1 MRLIR
6 GLYNIPSDFSGC
18 VATIGNFDGVHLG
31 HQAILQ
37 QLKKQGEEHQLPTVV
52 MMFEPQPRE
61 FFAPDQAPARLA
73 NMSEKLQDLARF
85 GIDYVLCLPFNQ
97 KLRSMSA
104 DQFIQTILLDG
115 LKISHLIVG
124 DDFRFGCDRTGD
136 YHLLQKTGQQAGEST
151 REKSG
156 FSVEDTQTFELDGER
171 VSSTRVREYLS
182 ANDLAAASKLLGRP
196 YRMSGRIGYGRQL
209 GRTIGVPTANVILQ
223 RNKLPMTGV
232 YAVKAIEITV
242 DECNESQA
250 LGHEGSVKEKEWQG
264 VANIGVKPTVA
275 GTPEPSLEVHIFD
288 FPSSAEEGDLYGKR
302 LTIEFCQKIREE
314 KKFNGLDELKAAI
327 ANDMQVAREF
337 FSPS

>member
-61 FFAPDQAPARLA
+61 FFAADQAPARLA

-115 LKISHLIVG
+115 LQIRHLIVG

-136 YHLLQKTGQQAGEST
+136 YQLLQKTGQQA
-151 REKSG
+151 G
-156 FSVEDTQTFELDGER
+156 FSVEDTQTFELESER
-171 VSSTRVREYLS
+171 VSSTRIREYLS
-182 ANDLAAASKLLGRP
+182 ENDLAAANKLLGRP

-232 YAVKAIEITV
+232 YAVKAIEIEV
-242 DECNESQA
+242 AACNESQA
-250 LGHEGSVKEKEWQG
+250 LDSDSKAKEWLG
-264 VANIGVKPTVA
+264 IANIGVKPTVA

-288 FPSSAEEGDLYGKR
+288 FPSSAEQGDLYGKR
-302 LTIEFCQKIREE
+302 LSIEFCLKIREE

-327 ANDMQVAREF
+327 GNDMKVAREF
-337 FSPS
+337 FS

>member
-6 GLYNIPSDFSGC
+6 GLHNIPSDFSGC

-37 QLKKQGEEHQLPTVV
+37 QLKKQGAQHQLPTVV

-73 NMSEKLQDLARF
+73 NMSEKLQDLASF
-85 GIDYVLCLPFNQ
+85 GVDYVLCLPFNQ

-115 LKISHLIVG
+115 LKIRHLIVG

-136 YHLLQKTGQQAGEST
+136 YQLLQKSGQQAGESSK
-151 REKSG
+151 EDGG
-156 FSVEDTQTFELDGER
+156 FSVEDTKTFEVEGER
-171 VSSTRVREYLS
+171 VSSTRIRDSLS
-182 ANDLAAASKLLGRP
+182 ANDLGAVNKLLGRP

-232 YAVKAIEITV
+232 YAVKAVEIEV
-242 DECNESQA
+242 AECNESQVVDPS
-250 LGHEGSVKEKEWQG
+250 GNIREWQG

-288 FPSSAEEGDLYGKR
+288 FSDDLYGKR
-302 LTIEFCQKIREE
+302 LSIEFCLKIREE
-314 KKFNGLDELKAAI
+314 QKFNGLDELKAAI
-327 ANDMQVAREF
+327 AKDMKVARDF
-337 FSPS
+337 FNN

>member
-6 GLYNIPSDFSGC
+6 GLHNIPSDFSGC

-37 QLKKQGEEHQLPTVV
+37 QLKKQGAQHQLPTVV

-73 NMSEKLQDLARF
+73 NMSEKLQDLASF
-85 GIDYVLCLPFNQ
+85 GVDYVLCLPFNQ

-115 LKISHLIVG
+115 LRIRHLIVG
-124 DDFRFGCDRTGD
+124 DDFRLGCDRTGD
-136 YHLLQKTGQQAGEST
+136 YQLLQTSGQQAGESSN
-151 REKSG
+151 KGNG
-156 FSVEDTQTFELDGER
+156 FSVEDTKTFEIEGKR
-171 VSSTRVREYLS
+171 VSSTRIRECLS
-182 ANDLAAASKLLGRP
+182 ANDLESVNTLLGRP

-209 GRTIGVPTANVILQ
+209 GRTIGVPTANIILQ

-232 YAVKAIEITV
+232 YAVKAIEIEV
-242 DECNESQA
+242 AGCNESQVRDHS
-250 LGHEGSVKEKEWQG
+250 GNVKVWQG

-288 FPSSAEEGDLYGKR
+288 FSDDVYGKR
-302 LTIEFCQKIREE
+302 LSIEFCQKIREE
-314 KKFNGLDELKAAI
+314 QKFNGLDELKAAI
-327 ANDMQVAREF
+327 SNDMKVARKF
-337 FSPS
+337 FS

>member
-6 GLYNIPSDFSGC
+6 GLHNIPSDFSGC

-37 QLKKQGEEHQLPTVV
+37 QLKKQGAQHQLPTVV

-73 NMSEKLQDLARF
+73 NMSEKLQDLASF
-85 GIDYVLCLPFNQ
+85 GVDYVLCLPFNQ

-115 LKISHLIVG
+115 LKIRHLIVG

-136 YHLLQKTGQQAGEST
+136 YQLLQKSGQQAGDSSKEDG
-151 REKSG
+151 G
-156 FSVEDTQTFELDGER
+156 FSVEDTKTFEVEGER
-171 VSSTRVREYLS
+171 VSSTRIRDSLS
-182 ANDLAAASKLLGRP
+182 ANDLGAVNKLLGRP

-232 YAVKAIEITV
+232 YAVKAVEIEV
-242 DECNESQA
+242 AECNESQVVDPS
-250 LGHEGSVKEKEWQG
+250 GNIREWQG

-288 FPSSAEEGDLYGKR
+288 FSDDLYGKR
-302 LTIEFCQKIREE
+302 LSIEFCLKIREE

-327 ANDMQVAREF
+327 AKDMKVARDF
-337 FSPS
+337 FNN

>member
-1 MRLIR
+1 
-6 GLYNIPSDFSGC
+6 
-18 VATIGNFDGVHLG
+18 
-31 HQAILQ
+31 LQ
-37 QLKKQGEEHQLPTVV
+37 QLKKQGEQHQLSTVV

-73 NMSEKLQDLARF
+73 NMSEKLQDLASF

-104 DQFIQTILLDG
+104 DQFIQTILIDG
-115 LKISHLIVG
+115 LQIRHLIVG

-136 YHLLQKTGQQAGEST
+136 YQLLQSVGEQA
-151 REKSG
+151 G
-156 FSVEDTQTFELDGER
+156 FSVEDTKTFELDGER
-171 VSSTRVREYLS
+171 VSSTRVRECLT
-182 ANDLAAASKLLGRP
+182 ANDLAAANKLLGRP

-242 DECNESQA
+242 AACNESQA
-250 LGHEGSVKEKEWQG
+250 LDRDGNIIAWQG
-264 VANIGVKPTVA
+264 IANIGVKPTVA

-288 FPSSAEEGDLYGKR
+288 IDENLYGKR
-302 LTIEFCQKIREE
+302 LSIEFCQKIREE
-314 KKFNGLDELKAAI
+314 QKFNGLDELKTAI
-327 ANDMQVAREF
+327 GNDMKVARDF
-337 FSPS
+337 FS

>member
-31 HQAILQ
+31 HQVILQ
-37 QLKKQGEEHQLPTVV
+37 QLKKQGEQHQLPTVV

-73 NMSEKLQDLARF
+73 NMSEKLQDLASF
-85 GIDYVLCLPFNQ
+85 GVDYVLCLPFNQ

-115 LKISHLIVG
+115 LKIRHLIVG

-136 YHLLQKTGQQAGEST
+136 YQLLQTSGQHAGESSN
-151 REKSG
+151 KGDG
-156 FSVEDTQTFELDGER
+156 FSVEDTKTFEIEGKR
-171 VSSTRVREYLS
+171 VSSTRIRECLS
-182 ANDLAAASKLLGRP
+182 ADDLESVNTLLGRP

-209 GRTIGVPTANVILQ
+209 GRTIGVPTANIILQ

-232 YAVKAIEITV
+232 YAVKAIEIEV
-242 DECNESQA
+242 ARCNESQA
-250 LGHEGSVKEKEWQG
+250 LDSSGKVKEWQG
-264 VANIGVKPTVA
+264 VANIGVKPTIT
-275 GTPEPSLEVHIFD
+275 GIPEPSLEVHIFD
-288 FPSSAEEGDLYGKR
+288 FADDLYGKR
-302 LTIEFCQKIREE
+302 LSIEFCQKIREE
-314 KKFNGLDELKAAI
+314 QKFNGLDELKAAI
-327 ANDMQVAREF
+327 AKDINVAREF
-337 FSPS
+337 FS

>member
-37 QLKKQGEEHQLPTVV
+37 QLKKQGEQHQLPTVV

-61 FFAPDQAPARLA
+61 FFAPEQAPARLA

-136 YHLLQKTGQQAGEST
+136 YQLLQQVGSKA
-151 REKSG
+151 G
-156 FSVEDTQTFELDGER
+156 FSVEDTKTFELKGKR
-171 VSSTRVREYLS
+171 VSSTRVRECLT
-182 ANDLAAASKLLGRP
+182 ANDLAAANELLGRP

-242 DECNESQA
+242 DACHESQA
-250 LGHEGSVKEKEWQG
+250 LDQTGKVREWQG

-288 FPSSAEEGDLYGKR
+288 FSDDLYGKR
-302 LTIEFCQKIREE
+302 LSIEFCQKIRGE
-314 KKFNGLDELKAAI
+314 KKFNGLDELKTAI
-327 ANDMQVAREF
+327 GNDMQVARSF
-337 FSPS
+337 FDN

>member
-6 GLYNIPSDFSGC
+6 GLHNIPSDFSGC

-37 QLKKQGEEHQLPTVV
+37 QLKKQGAEHQLPTVV

-73 NMSEKLQDLARF
+73 NMSEKLQDLASF
-85 GIDYVLCLPFNQ
+85 GVDYVLCLPFNQ

-115 LKISHLIVG
+115 LKIRHLIVG

-136 YHLLQKTGQQAGEST
+136 YQLLQTSGQQAGESSN
-151 REKSG
+151 KGDG
-156 FSVEDTQTFELDGER
+156 FSVEDTKTFEIEGKR
-171 VSSTRVREYLS
+171 VSSTRIRECLS
-182 ANDLAAASKLLGRP
+182 ANDLESVNTLLGRP

-209 GRTIGVPTANVILQ
+209 GRTIGVPTANIILQ

-232 YAVKAIEITV
+232 YAVKAIEIEV
-242 DECNESQA
+242 ARCNESQA
-250 LGHEGSVKEKEWQG
+250 LDSSGKVKEWQG
-264 VANIGVKPTVA
+264 VANIGVKPTIT
-275 GTPEPSLEVHIFD
+275 GIPEPSLEVHIFD
-288 FPSSAEEGDLYGKR
+288 FADDLYGKR
-302 LTIEFCQKIREE
+302 LSIEFCQKIREE
-314 KKFNGLDELKAAI
+314 QKFNGLDELKAAI
-327 ANDMQVAREF
+327 AKDINVAREF
-337 FSPS
+337 FS

>member
-73 NMSEKLQDLARF
+73 NTSEKLQDLASF
-85 GIDYVLCLPFNQ
+85 GVDYVLCLPFNQ

-136 YHLLQKTGQQAGEST
+136 YQLLQQAGAKEQN
-151 REKSG
+151 G
-156 FSVEDTQTFELDGER
+156 FSVEDTKTFELAGQR
-171 VSSTRVREYLS
+171 VSSTLIRKCLS
-182 ANDLAAASKLLGRP
+182 ANDLGAASKLLGRP

-232 YAVKAIEITV
+232 YAVKVIEITV
-242 DECNESQA
+242 ASCQASQRLDSA
-250 LGHEGSVKEKEWQG
+250 GKFKEWQG

-275 GTPEPSLEVHIFD
+275 GTPEPSLEVHVFD
-288 FPSSAEEGDLYGKR
+288 FPSSAAEGDLYGKR
-302 LTIEFCQKIREE
+302 LSIEFCQKIREE

-327 ANDMQVAREF
+327 ANDMTVAREF
-337 FSPS
+337 FS

>member
-37 QLKKQGEEHQLPTVV
+37 QLKKQGAEHQLPTVV

-73 NMSEKLQDLARF
+73 NMSEKLQDLASF
-85 GIDYVLCLPFNQ
+85 GVDYVLCLPFNQ

-115 LKISHLIVG
+115 LRIRHLIVG

-136 YHLLQKTGQQAGEST
+136 YQLLQKAGQE
-151 REKSG
+151 SG
-156 FSVEDTQTFELDGER
+156 FSVEDTKTFEVEGKR
-171 VSSTRVREYLS
+171 VSSTRIRDCLS
-182 ANDLAAASKLLGRP
+182 ANDLDAVNKLLGRP

-232 YAVKAIEITV
+232 YAVKAIEIEV
-242 DECNESQA
+242 AGCNESQV
-250 LGHEGSVKEKEWQG
+250 LDHSGNVKVWQG

-288 FPSSAEEGDLYGKR
+288 FSDDVYGKR
-302 LTIEFCQKIREE
+302 LSIEFCQKIREE
-314 KKFNGLDELKAAI
+314 QKFNGLDELKAAI
-327 ANDMQVAREF
+327 SNDMKVARDF
-337 FSPS
+337 FNN

>member
-6 GLYNIPSDFSGC
+6 GLHNIPSDFSGC

-37 QLKKQGEEHQLPTVV
+37 QLKRQGEEHHLPTVV

-73 NMSEKLQDLARF
+73 NMSEKLQDLASF
-85 GIDYVLCLPFNQ
+85 GVDYVLCLPFNQ

-115 LKISHLIVG
+115 LKIRHLIIG

-136 YHLLQKTGQQAGEST
+136 YQLLQQSGKQF
-151 REKSG
+151 G
-156 FSVEDTQTFELDGER
+156 FSVEDTKTFELDGQR
-171 VSSTRVREYLS
+171 VSSTRVRECLS
-182 ANDLAAASKLLGRP
+182 AGDLAMAATLLGRP

-232 YAVKAIEITV
+232 YAVKVAEIEVADCI
-242 DECNESQA
+242 ESQA
-250 LGHEGSVKEKEWQG
+250 LDSSGKAKEWQG

-275 GTPEPSLEVHIFD
+275 GIPEPSLEVHIFD
-288 FPSSAEEGDLYGKR
+288 FPSLEEGGNIYGKR
-302 LTIEFCQKIREE
+302 LSVEFCQKIREE
-314 KKFNGLDELKAAI
+314 QKFDGLEVLKAAI
-327 ANDMQVAREF
+327 EKDMKAAREI
-337 FSPS
+337 FS

>member
-37 QLKKQGEEHQLPTVV
+37 QLKKQGEGHQLPTVV

-73 NMSEKLQDLARF
+73 NMSEKLQDLAGF

-115 LKISHLIVG
+115 LQIRHLIVG

-136 YHLLQKTGQQAGEST
+136 YQLLQKTGQQAGGPSN
-151 REKSG
+151 EKIG
-156 FSVEDTQTFELDGER
+156 FSVEDTKTFELEGQR
-171 VSSTRVREYLS
+171 VSSTRIRECLT
-182 ANDLAAASKLLGRP
+182 ANDLAAANKLLGRP

-242 DECNESQA
+242 DACHERSA
-250 LGHEGSVKEKEWQG
+250 LDQDGKIIEWQG

-288 FPSSAEEGDLYGKR
+288 FADDLYGKR
-302 LTIEFCQKIREE
+302 LSIEFCQKIREE
-314 KKFNGLDELKAAI
+314 KKFNGLDELKEAI
-327 ANDMQVAREF
+327 GNDMKVARDY
-337 FSPS
+337 FS

>member
-6 GLYNIPSDFSGC
+6 GLYNIPTDFCGC

-37 QLKKQGEEHQLPTVV
+37 QLKKQGEKHGLPTVV

-73 NMSEKLQDLARF
+73 NMSEKLQDLASF

-104 DQFIQTILLDG
+104 DQFIQSILLDG

-136 YHLLQKTGQQAGEST
+136 YQLLQKTGSE
-151 REKSG
+151 SG
-156 FSVEDTQTFELDGER
+156 FSVEDTKTFELEGER
-171 VSSTRVREYLS
+171 VSSTRVRECLS
-182 ANDLAAASKLLGRP
+182 ANDLESANKLLGRP

-232 YAVKAIEITV
+232 YAVKATEITV
-242 DECNESQA
+242 AACHES
-250 LGHEGSVKEKEWQG
+250 SVQDQDGKTVEWQG

-288 FPSSAEEGDLYGKR
+288 FSDDLYGKR

-337 FSPS
+337 FS

>member
-31 HQAILQ
+31 HQTILQ

-73 NMSEKLQDLARF
+73 NMSEKLQDLASF

-136 YHLLQKTGQQAGEST
+136 YQLLQQSGAK
-151 REKSG
+151 KPNG
-156 FSVEDTQTFELDGER
+156 FSVEDTKTFELEGER

-182 ANDLAAASKLLGRP
+182 ANDLAAAGKLLGRP

-232 YAVKAIEITV
+232 YAVKAVEITV
-242 DECNESQA
+242 DKCHESEA
-250 LGHEGSVKEKEWQG
+250 LDKTGRSKEWQG

-275 GTPEPSLEVHIFD
+275 GIPEPSLEVHIFD
-288 FPSSAEEGDLYGKR
+288 INENLYGKR
-302 LTIEFCQKIREE
+302 LSIEFCQKIREE
-314 KKFNGLDELKAAI
+314 KRFNGLDELKAAI
-327 ANDMQVAREF
+327 GNDMRIAREF
-337 FSPS
+337 FERN

>member
-6 GLYNIPSDFSGC
+6 GLYNIPTDFCGC

-37 QLKKQGEEHQLPTVV
+37 QLKKQGEKHGLPTVV

-73 NMSEKLQDLARF
+73 NMSEKLQDLASF

-104 DQFIQTILLDG
+104 DQFIQSILLDG

-136 YHLLQKTGQQAGEST
+136 YQLLQKVGGNA
-151 REKSG
+151 G
-156 FSVEDTQTFELDGER
+156 FSVEDTKTFELEGER
-171 VSSTRVREYLS
+171 VSSTRVRTCLS
-182 ANDLAAASKLLGRP
+182 ANDLESANTLLGRP

-209 GRTIGVPTANVILQ
+209 GRTIGVPTANVILK

-232 YAVKAIEITV
+232 YAVKATEITV
-242 DECNESQA
+242 AACHES
-250 LGHEGSVKEKEWQG
+250 SVLDQGGKKVEWQG
-264 VANIGVKPTVA
+264 VANIGIKPTVA

-288 FPSSAEEGDLYGKR
+288 FSDDLYGKR

-327 ANDMQVAREF
+327 ANDMQVARNF
-337 FSPS
+337 FCN

>member
-6 GLYNIPSDFSGC
+6 GLHNIPSDFSGC

-37 QLKKQGEEHQLPTVV
+37 QLKKQGAQHQLPTVV

-73 NMSEKLQDLARF
+73 NMSEKLQDLASF
-85 GIDYVLCLPFNQ
+85 GVDYVLCLPFNQ

-115 LKISHLIVG
+115 LKIRHLIVG

-136 YHLLQKTGQQAGEST
+136 YQLLQKSGQQAGDSSKEDG
-151 REKSG
+151 G
-156 FSVEDTQTFELDGER
+156 FSVEDTKTFEVEGER
-171 VSSTRVREYLS
+171 VSSTRIRDSLS
-182 ANDLAAASKLLGRP
+182 ANDLGAVNKLLGRP

-232 YAVKAIEITV
+232 YAVKAVEIEV
-242 DECNESQA
+242 ADCNESQVVDPS
-250 LGHEGSVKEKEWQG
+250 GNIREWQG

-288 FPSSAEEGDLYGKR
+288 FSDDVYGKR
-302 LTIEFCQKIREE
+302 LSIEFCLKIREE

-327 ANDMQVAREF
+327 AKDMKVARDF
-337 FSPS
+337 FNN

>member
-73 NMSEKLQDLARF
+73 NMSEKLQDLASF
-85 GIDYVLCLPFNQ
+85 GVDYVLCLPFNQ

-136 YHLLQKTGQQAGEST
+136 YQLLQNAG
-151 REKSG
+151 KQFG
-156 FSVEDTQTFELDGER
+156 FSVEDTKTFEFEGQR
-171 VSSTRVREYLS
+171 VSSTRVRKCLA
-182 ANDLAAASKLLGRP
+182 ANDLTGAGKLLGRS

-232 YAVKAIEITV
+232 YAVKAIEIEV
-242 DECNESQA
+242 ADCHESEVLDASGQPRA
-250 LGHEGSVKEKEWQG
+250 WQG

-288 FPSSAEEGDLYGKR
+288 FPSLEEGGNIYGKR
-302 LTIEFCQKIREE
+302 LSIEFCQKIREE

-327 ANDMQVAREF
+327 EQDMNVARDF
-337 FSPS
+337 FLSKN

>member
-6 GLYNIPSDFSGC
+6 GLHNIPSDFSGC

-31 HQAILQ
+31 HQKILQ

-73 NMSEKLQDLARF
+73 NMSEKLQDLAGF
-85 GIDYVLCLPFNQ
+85 GVDYVLCLPFNQ

-115 LKISHLIVG
+115 LKIRHLIVG

-136 YHLLQKTGQQAGEST
+136 YQLLQQVGGS
-151 REKSG
+151 SG
-156 FSVEDTQTFELDGER
+156 FSVEDTQTFEFKAER
-171 VSSTRVREYLS
+171 VSSTRVRECLL
-182 ANDLAAASKLLGRP
+182 ANDLETAEKLLGRP

-209 GRTIGVPTANVILQ
+209 GRTLGSPTANVILQ

-232 YAVKAIEITV
+232 YAVKVVEISVSACHESPVLDQAGDIIEW
-242 DECNESQA
+242 
-250 LGHEGSVKEKEWQG
+250 HG
-264 VANIGVKPTVA
+264 VANVGVKPTVA
-275 GTPEPSLEVHIFD
+275 GIPEPSLEVHVFD
-288 FPSSAEEGDLYGKR
+288 FPSLEEGGDLYGKR
-302 LTIEFCQKIREE
+302 LSVEFCQKIREE
-314 KKFNGLDELKAAI
+314 QKFDGLEALKAAI
-327 ANDMQVAREF
+327 EHDMKAAREF
-337 FSPS
+337 FSSKR

>member
-37 QLKKQGEEHQLPTVV
+37 QLKKQGEQHQLPTVV

-73 NMSEKLQDLARF
+73 NMSEKLQDLASF
-85 GIDYVLCLPFNQ
+85 GIDYILCLPFNQ

-115 LKISHLIVG
+115 LQIRHLIVG

-136 YHLLQKTGQQAGEST
+136 YQLLQKTGQNVGDDS
-151 REKSG
+151 R
-156 FSVEDTQTFELDGER
+156 FSVEDTKTFELDGER
-171 VSSTRVREYLS
+171 VSSTRIRACLS
-182 ANDLAAASKLLGRP
+182 ANDLAAANNLLGRP

-209 GRTIGVPTANVILQ
+209 GRTIGVPTANVVLQ
-223 RNKLPMTGV
+223 RNKLPMSGV
-232 YAVKAIEITV
+232 YAVKAIEIEV
-242 DECNESQA
+242 AECNESQA
-250 LGHEGSVKEKEWQG
+250 LDSNGKAKQWQG

-288 FPSSAEEGDLYGKR
+288 FTDDLYGKR
-302 LTIEFCQKIREE
+302 LSIEFCQKIREE

-327 ANDMQVAREF
+327 GNDMKVAREF
-337 FSPS
+337 FNN

>member
-6 GLYNIPSDFSGC
+6 GLHNIPSDFSGC

-37 QLKKQGEEHQLPTVV
+37 QLKKQGAQHQLPTVV

-73 NMSEKLQDLARF
+73 NMSEKLQDLASF
-85 GIDYVLCLPFNQ
+85 GVDYVLCLPFNQ

-115 LKISHLIVG
+115 LKIRHLIVG

-136 YHLLQKTGQQAGEST
+136 YQLLQTSGQQAGESSN
-151 REKSG
+151 KGNG
-156 FSVEDTQTFELDGER
+156 FSVEDTKTFEIEGKR
-171 VSSTRVREYLS
+171 VSSTRIRECLS
-182 ANDLAAASKLLGRP
+182 ANDLESVNTLLGRP

-209 GRTIGVPTANVILQ
+209 GRTIGVPTANIILQ

-232 YAVKAIEITV
+232 YAVKAIEIEV
-242 DECNESQA
+242 ARCNESQA
-250 LGHEGSVKEKEWQG
+250 LDSNGKVKEWQG
-264 VANIGVKPTVA
+264 VANIGVKPTIT
-275 GTPEPSLEVHIFD
+275 GIPEPSLEVHIFD
-288 FPSSAEEGDLYGKR
+288 FADDLYGKR
-302 LTIEFCQKIREE
+302 LSIEFCQKIREE
-314 KKFNGLDELKAAI
+314 QKFNGLDELKAAI
-327 ANDMQVAREF
+327 AKDINVAREF
-337 FSPS
+337 FS

>member
-6 GLYNIPSDFSGC
+6 GLYNISSAFSGC

-37 QLKKQGEEHQLPTVV
+37 QLKKQGEQHQLSTVV

-73 NMSEKLQDLARF
+73 NMSEKLQDLASF

-104 DQFIQTILLDG
+104 DQFIQTILIDG
-115 LKISHLIVG
+115 LQIRHLIVG

-136 YHLLQKTGQQAGEST
+136 YQLLQSVGEQA
-151 REKSG
+151 G
-156 FSVEDTQTFELDGER
+156 FSVEDTKTFELDGER
-171 VSSTRVREYLS
+171 VSSTRVRECLT
-182 ANDLAAASKLLGRP
+182 ANDLAAANKLLGRP

-242 DECNESQA
+242 AACNESQA
-250 LGHEGSVKEKEWQG
+250 LDRDGNIIAWQG
-264 VANIGVKPTVA
+264 IANIGVKPTVA

-288 FPSSAEEGDLYGKR
+288 IDENLYGKR
-302 LTIEFCQKIREE
+302 LSIEFCQKIREE
-314 KKFNGLDELKAAI
+314 QKFNGLDELKTAI
-327 ANDMQVAREF
+327 GNDMKVARDF
-337 FSPS
+337 FS

>member
-73 NMSEKLQDLARF
+73 NMSEKLQDLASF
-85 GIDYVLCLPFNQ
+85 GVDYVLCLPFNQ

-136 YHLLQKTGQQAGEST
+136 YQLLQQA
-151 REKSG
+151 G
-156 FSVEDTQTFELDGER
+156 FSVEDTKTFELEGQR
-171 VSSTRVREYLS
+171 VSSTRIRECLS
-182 ANDLAAASKLLGRP
+182 ANDLGTAGTLLGRP

-232 YAVKAIEITV
+232 YAVKVMEISV
-242 DECNESQA
+242 ADCHESPALDQA
-250 LGHEGSVKEKEWQG
+250 GRIKEWQG

-275 GTPEPSLEVHIFD
+275 GTPEPSLEVHVFD
-288 FPSSAEEGDLYGKR
+288 FPSLGGDENLYGKR
-302 LTIEFCQKIREE
+302 LSIEFCQKIREE
-314 KKFNGLDELKAAI
+314 KKFKGLDELKAAI
-327 ANDMQVAREF
+327 AQDMTVAREF
-337 FSPS
+337 FS

>member
-73 NMSEKLQDLARF
+73 NMSEKLQDLASF
-85 GIDYVLCLPFNQ
+85 GVDYVLCLPFNQ

-136 YHLLQKTGQQAGEST
+136 YQLLQNAG
-151 REKSG
+151 KQFG
-156 FSVEDTQTFELDGER
+156 FSVEDTKTFEFEGQR
-171 VSSTRVREYLS
+171 VSSTRVRKCLA
-182 ANDLAAASKLLGRP
+182 ANDLTGAGKLLGRS

-232 YAVKAIEITV
+232 YAVKAIEIEV
-242 DECNESQA
+242 ADCHESEVLDASDQPRA
-250 LGHEGSVKEKEWQG
+250 WQG

-288 FPSSAEEGDLYGKR
+288 FPSLEEGGNIYGKR
-302 LTIEFCQKIREE
+302 LSIEFCQKIREE

-327 ANDMQVAREF
+327 GNDMSIAREF
-337 FSPS
+337 FSSNSSK

>member
-6 GLYNIPSDFSGC
+6 GLYNIPTDFCGC

-37 QLKKQGEEHQLPTVV
+37 QLKKQGEKHGLPTVV

-73 NMSEKLQDLARF
+73 NMSEKLQDLASF

-104 DQFIQTILLDG
+104 DQFIQSILLDG

-136 YHLLQKTGQQAGEST
+136 YQLLQKTGSE
-151 REKSG
+151 SG
-156 FSVEDTQTFELDGER
+156 FSVEDTKTFELEGER
-171 VSSTRVREYLS
+171 VSSTRVRECLS
-182 ANDLAAASKLLGRP
+182 ANDLESANKLLGRP

-232 YAVKAIEITV
+232 YAVKATEITV
-242 DECNESQA
+242 AACHES
-250 LGHEGSVKEKEWQG
+250 SVQDQDGKTVEWQG

-288 FPSSAEEGDLYGKR
+288 FSDDLYGKR

-327 ANDMQVAREF
+327 ANDMQVARNF
-337 FSPS
+337 FCN

>member
-6 GLYNIPSDFSGC
+6 GLYNIPTDFCGC

-37 QLKKQGEEHQLPTVV
+37 QLKKQGEKHHLPTVV

-73 NMSEKLQDLARF
+73 NMSEKLQDLASF

-104 DQFIQTILLDG
+104 NQFIETILMDG
-115 LKISHLIVG
+115 LKIRHLIVG
-124 DDFRFGCDRTGD
+124 DDFRFGNDRAGD
-136 YHLLQKTGQQAGEST
+136 YQLLQQVGEQ
-151 REKSG
+151 SG
-156 FSVEDTQTFELDGER
+156 FSVEDTQTFELEGER
-171 VSSTRVREYLS
+171 VSSTRVRECLS
-182 ANDLAAASKLLGRP
+182 ANDLGAADKLLGRP

-209 GRTIGVPTANVILQ
+209 GRTIGVPTANVVLQ

-232 YAVKAIEITV
+232 YAVKAFEIAV
-242 DECNESQA
+242 DACNETLAVDQDGQA
-250 LGHEGSVKEKEWQG
+250 VEWQG
-264 VANIGVKPTVA
+264 VANIGIKPTVA

-288 FPSSAEEGDLYGKR
+288 IDKNLYGKR
-302 LTIEFCQKIREE
+302 ISVEFCHKIREE
-314 KKFNGLDELKAAI
+314 QKFNGLDELKAAI
-327 ANDMQVAREF
+327 ANDMQVARNY
-337 FSPS
+337 FS

>member
-6 GLYNIPSDFSGC
+6 GLYNISSAFSGC

-37 QLKKQGEEHQLPTVV
+37 QLKKQGEQHQLSTVV

-61 FFAPDQAPARLA
+61 IFAPDQAPARLA
-73 NMSEKLQDLARF
+73 NMSEKLQDLASF

-104 DQFIQTILLDG
+104 DQFIQTILIDG
-115 LKISHLIVG
+115 LQIRHLIVG

-136 YHLLQKTGQQAGEST
+136 YQLLQSVGEQA
-151 REKSG
+151 G
-156 FSVEDTQTFELDGER
+156 FSVEDTKTFELDGER
-171 VSSTRVREYLS
+171 VSSTRVRECLT
-182 ANDLAAASKLLGRP
+182 ANDLAAANKLLGRP

-242 DECNESQA
+242 AACNESQA
-250 LGHEGSVKEKEWQG
+250 LDRDGNIIAWQG
-264 VANIGVKPTVA
+264 IANIGVKPTVA

-288 FPSSAEEGDLYGKR
+288 IDENLYGKR
-302 LTIEFCQKIREE
+302 LSIEFCQKIREE
-314 KKFNGLDELKAAI
+314 QKFNGLDELKTAI
-327 ANDMQVAREF
+327 GNDMKVAWDF
-337 FSPS
+337 FS

>member
-1 MRLIR
+1 
-6 GLYNIPSDFSGC
+6 
-18 VATIGNFDGVHLG
+18 
-31 HQAILQ
+31 
-37 QLKKQGEEHQLPTVV
+37 
-52 MMFEPQPRE
+52 EPQPRE

-73 NMSEKLQDLARF
+73 NMSEKLQDLASF

-136 YHLLQKTGQQAGEST
+136 YQLLQQAGAKEQN
-151 REKSG
+151 G
-156 FSVEDTQTFELDGER
+156 FSVEDTKTFELEGKR
-171 VSSTRVREYLS
+171 VSSTRVRECLS
-182 ANDLAAASKLLGRP
+182 ANDLAGASKLLGRP

-232 YAVKAIEITV
+232 YAVKAIAITV
-242 DECNESQA
+242 DECNESPALNQA
-250 LGHEGSVKEKEWQG
+250 GKAHSSNKEWQG

-275 GTPEPSLEVHIFD
+275 GIPEPSLEVHIFD
-288 FPSSAEEGDLYGKR
+288 INENLYGKR
-302 LTIEFCQKIREE
+302 LSIEFCQKIREE

-327 ANDMQVAREF
+327 ENDMKVARAF
-337 FSPS
+337 FS

>member
-37 QLKKQGEEHQLPTVV
+37 QLKKQGAEHQLPTVV

-73 NMSEKLQDLARF
+73 NMSEKLQDLASF
-85 GIDYVLCLPFNQ
+85 GVDYVLCLPFNQ

-115 LKISHLIVG
+115 LKIRHLIVG

-136 YHLLQKTGQQAGEST
+136 YQLLQTSGQQAGESSN
-151 REKSG
+151 KGNG
-156 FSVEDTQTFELDGER
+156 FSVEDTKTFEIEGKR
-171 VSSTRVREYLS
+171 VSSTRIRECLS
-182 ANDLAAASKLLGRP
+182 ANDLESVNTLLGRP

-209 GRTIGVPTANVILQ
+209 GRTIGVPTANIILQ

-232 YAVKAIEITV
+232 YAVKAIEIEV
-242 DECNESQA
+242 ARCNESQA
-250 LGHEGSVKEKEWQG
+250 LDSNGKVKEWQG
-264 VANIGVKPTVA
+264 VANIGVKPTIT
-275 GTPEPSLEVHIFD
+275 GIPEPSLEVHIFD
-288 FPSSAEEGDLYGKR
+288 FEGDLYGKR
-302 LTIEFCQKIREE
+302 LSIEFCQKIREE
-314 KKFNGLDELKAAI
+314 QKFNGLDELKAAI
-327 ANDMQVAREF
+327 AKDINVAREF
-337 FSPS
+337 FS

>member
-37 QLKKQGEEHQLPTVV
+37 QLKKQGEKHQLPTVV

-73 NMSEKLQDLARF
+73 NMSEKLQDLTSF

-104 DQFIQTILLDG
+104 DQFIQSILLDG

-136 YHLLQKTGQQAGEST
+136 YQLLQKTGSE
-151 REKSG
+151 SG
-156 FSVEDTQTFELDGER
+156 FSVEDTRTFELEGER
-171 VSSTRVREYLS
+171 VSSTRVRECLNV
-182 ANDLAAASKLLGRP
+182 NDLKAANKLLGRP

-232 YAVKAIEITV
+232 YAVKATEITV
-242 DECNESQA
+242 AVC
-250 LGHEGSVKEKEWQG
+250 HERSVQDQDGKVIEWQG
-264 VANIGVKPTVA
+264 VANIGIKPTVA

-288 FPSSAEEGDLYGKR
+288 FSGDLYGKR
-302 LTIEFCQKIREE
+302 LSIEFCQKIREE

-327 ANDMQVAREF
+327 ANDMEVARDF
-337 FSPS
+337 FNN

>member
-6 GLYNIPSDFSGC
+6 GLHNIPSDFSGC

-37 QLKKQGEEHQLPTVV
+37 QLKKQGAEHQLPTVV

-73 NMSEKLQDLARF
+73 NMSEKLQDLASF
-85 GIDYVLCLPFNQ
+85 GVDYVLCLPFNQ

-115 LKISHLIVG
+115 LKIRHLIVG

-136 YHLLQKTGQQAGEST
+136 YQLLQTSGQQAGESSN
-151 REKSG
+151 KGDG
-156 FSVEDTQTFELDGER
+156 FSVEDTKTFEIEGKR
-171 VSSTRVREYLS
+171 VSSTRIRECLS
-182 ANDLAAASKLLGRP
+182 ANDLESVNTLLGRP

-209 GRTIGVPTANVILQ
+209 GRTIGVPTANIILQ

-232 YAVKAIEITV
+232 YAVKAIEIEV
-242 DECNESQA
+242 ARCNESQA
-250 LGHEGSVKEKEWQG
+250 LDSSGKVKEWQG
-264 VANIGVKPTVA
+264 VANIGVKPTIT
-275 GTPEPSLEVHIFD
+275 GIPEPSLEVHIFD
-288 FPSSAEEGDLYGKR
+288 FADDLYGKR
-302 LTIEFCQKIREE
+302 LSIEFCQKIREE

-327 ANDMQVAREF
+327 AKDINVAREF
-337 FSPS
+337 FS

>member
-6 GLYNIPSDFSGC
+6 GLYNISSAFSGC

-37 QLKKQGEEHQLPTVV
+37 QLKKQGEQHQLSTVV

-73 NMSEKLQDLARF
+73 NMSEKLQDLASF

-104 DQFIQTILLDG
+104 DQFIQTILIDG
-115 LKISHLIVG
+115 LQIRHLIVG

-136 YHLLQKTGQQAGEST
+136 YQLLQSVGEQA
-151 REKSG
+151 G
-156 FSVEDTQTFELDGER
+156 FSVEDTKTFELDGER
-171 VSSTRVREYLS
+171 VSSTRVRECLT
-182 ANDLAAASKLLGRP
+182 ANDLAAANKLLGRP

-223 RNKLPMTGV
+223 RNKLPMTVV

-242 DECNESQA
+242 AACNESQA
-250 LGHEGSVKEKEWQG
+250 LDRDGNIIAWQG
-264 VANIGVKPTVA
+264 IANIGVKPTVA

-288 FPSSAEEGDLYGKR
+288 IDENLYGKR
-302 LTIEFCQKIREE
+302 LSIEFCQKIREE
-314 KKFNGLDELKAAI
+314 QKFNGLDELKTAI
-327 ANDMQVAREF
+327 GNDMKVARDF
-337 FSPS
+337 FS

>member
-1 MRLIR
+1 
-6 GLYNIPSDFSGC
+6 
-18 VATIGNFDGVHLG
+18 
-31 HQAILQ
+31 
-37 QLKKQGEEHQLPTVV
+37 
-52 MMFEPQPRE
+52 MFEPQPRE

-73 NMSEKLQDLARF
+73 NMSEKLQDLASF

-115 LKISHLIVG
+115 LQIRHLIVG

-136 YHLLQKTGQQAGEST
+136 YQLLQQA
-151 REKSG
+151 G
-156 FSVEDTQTFELDGER
+156 FSVEDTKTFEVEGER

-182 ANDLAAASKLLGRP
+182 ANDLAAANKLLGRP

-242 DECNESQA
+242 DKCNESQA
-250 LGHEGSVKEKEWQG
+250 LGHERSVTEKEWQG

-288 FPSSAEEGDLYGKR
+288 IDENLYGKR
-302 LTIEFCQKIREE
+302 LSIEFCQKIREE
-314 KKFNGLDELKAAI
+314 KKFNGLDELKVAI
-327 ANDMQVAREF
+327 GNDMQVAREF
-337 FSPS
+337 FSLS

>member
-37 QLKKQGEEHQLPTVV
+37 QLKKQGAQHQLPTVV

-73 NMSEKLQDLARF
+73 NMSEKLQDLASF
-85 GIDYVLCLPFNQ
+85 GVDYVLCLPFNQ

-115 LKISHLIVG
+115 LKIRHLIVG

-136 YHLLQKTGQQAGEST
+136 YQLLQTSGQQAGESSN
-151 REKSG
+151 KGDG
-156 FSVEDTQTFELDGER
+156 FSVEDTKTFEIEGKR
-171 VSSTRVREYLS
+171 VSSTRIRECLS
-182 ANDLAAASKLLGRP
+182 ANDLESVNTLLGRP

-209 GRTIGVPTANVILQ
+209 GRTIGVPTANIILQ

-232 YAVKAIEITV
+232 YAVKAIEIEV
-242 DECNESQA
+242 ARCNESQA
-250 LGHEGSVKEKEWQG
+250 LDSSGKVKEWQG
-264 VANIGVKPTVA
+264 VANIGVKPTIT
-275 GTPEPSLEVHIFD
+275 GIPEPSLEVHIFD
-288 FPSSAEEGDLYGKR
+288 FADDLYGKR
-302 LTIEFCQKIREE
+302 LSIEFCQKIREE
-314 KKFNGLDELKAAI
+314 QKFNGLDELKAAI
-327 ANDMQVAREF
+327 AKDINVAREF
-337 FSPS
+337 FS